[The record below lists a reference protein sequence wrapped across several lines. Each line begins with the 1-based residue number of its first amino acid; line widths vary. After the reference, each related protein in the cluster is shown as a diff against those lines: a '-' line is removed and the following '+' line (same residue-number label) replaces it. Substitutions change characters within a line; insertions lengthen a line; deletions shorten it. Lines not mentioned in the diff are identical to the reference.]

1 MFDFS
6 VRASRAAVFGFL
18 VAVASGCGK
27 QETSVGGGAIVA
39 DSLPVF
45 VGDSLPFRYPP
56 AMYIQ
61 RVQDNVTLR
70 MYLDEF
76 GRPVPEST
84 RIAEHALNAV
94 FDTSA
99 LAGAIDLV
107 FRPAI
112 RDGKPMP
119 YPVLFPIK
127 FRVPNGPPMPG
138 DTVASPAQ

>member
-1 MFDFS
+1 MK
-6 VRASRAAVFGFL
+6 VERAAL
-18 VAVASGCGK
+18 CAIALSIAVGCGK
-27 QETSVGGGAIVA
+27 QDSGAAGAAMVA

-45 VGDSLPFRYPP
+45 IGDSLPFRYPP

-61 RVQDNVTLR
+61 RVQDDVTLR
-70 MYLDEF
+70 LYLDEY

-84 RIAEHALNAV
+84 KIEAHALNAV
-94 FDTSA
+94 FDSSA
-99 LAGAIDLV
+99 LQGASDLV

-127 FRVPNGPPMPG
+127 FRVPDGPPMPG
-138 DTVASPAQ
+138 DSAAPSR